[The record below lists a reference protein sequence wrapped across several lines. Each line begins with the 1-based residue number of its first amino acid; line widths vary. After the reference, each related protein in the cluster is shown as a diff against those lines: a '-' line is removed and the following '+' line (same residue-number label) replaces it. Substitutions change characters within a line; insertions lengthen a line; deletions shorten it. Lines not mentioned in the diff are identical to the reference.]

1 MGGKTSKV
9 SQGTAATTVVSQKEA
24 DEAAKKQLI
33 SRLQIA
39 KIVAIVAM
47 VLAVVL
53 PLATFSLF
61 ALIPCIPLA
70 LIGYDVFQLSS
81 NALELAEDE
90 KKQQKLIDK
99 WGVSSATPTDVYN
112 DLKPLITKNTLLTS
126 LFLRCFPNSGCAD
139 LAVSHLQRIICPNN
153 WA

>member
-1 MGGKTSKV
+1 MGGTTSKV
-9 SQGTAATTVVSQKEA
+9 SQGPAATTVVTQ
-24 DEAAKKQLI
+24 EAAKKQLI

-70 LIGYDVFQLSS
+70 LIGYDVFQLAS
-81 NALELAEDE
+81 NALELAEDTT
-90 KKQQKLIDK
+90 KQQELIEK
-99 WGVSSATPTDVYN
+99 WNKAGGATGGVKSDDVM
-112 DLKPLITKNTLLTS
+112 PLITKNTLLTS

-139 LAVSHLQRIICPNN
+139 LAVSHLQRIICPSN
-153 WA
+153 W